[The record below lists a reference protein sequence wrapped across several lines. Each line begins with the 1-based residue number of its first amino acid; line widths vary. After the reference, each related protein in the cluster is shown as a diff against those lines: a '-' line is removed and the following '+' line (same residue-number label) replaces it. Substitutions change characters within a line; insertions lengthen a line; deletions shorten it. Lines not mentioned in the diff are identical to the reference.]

1 VTRARAVVVGA
12 GLGGLAVAMRL
23 RNMDYEVTVLEK
35 NETPG
40 GRCNQWIEG
49 GFTFDTGPTLLLMAD
64 VIEKLFRDCG
74 KDIKDHVELTRMN
87 PNYRITFADGAR
99 LTISSDVQ
107 AMREELERFEPGAGE
122 AYTRFLGD
130 AGYKYRISRE
140 RFVERNFDHWGQFL
154 APRNLP
160 RFLDSG
166 ALRRLAPHLARY
178 FRDPRLQIAFSFQS
192 MYLGLS
198 PSDAPAVFALL
209 PYTEIVEGIWYPRG
223 GMYGLVTGL
232 MRALADD
239 GVEVRTNA
247 EVAHIDRVG
256 NRSTGV
262 TMADGGRISADV
274 VVCNAD
280 LPWAYANLLDPEVQ
294 APYTPRRLERL
305 RYGSS
310 SAMLYLGMRDAP
322 ADLLHH
328 NVYIGGDVTRNF
340 DDIFKSPAIPED
352 PAFYVNVSSRTEPS
366 LAPDG
371 CDAVYM
377 LAPAP
382 LAGAVDWKNGA
393 AAAYRERMLDGLVHL
408 GFSDAREKI
417 LVERMVTPEDW
428 SDMYNLRRGAT
439 FGIAHDLFQIGVMRP
454 ANHHRSLRNLYFVG
468 ASTQPGGGIPMVF
481 LGARLVAERVAKD
494 MPLA

>member
-1 VTRARAVVVGA
+1 MTTPRAVVIGA
-12 GLGGLAVAMRL
+12 GLGGLSVAMRL
-23 RNMDYEVTVLEK
+23 RHLGCDVRVLEK
-35 NETPG
+35 NETLG
-40 GRCNQWIEG
+40 GRCNQWRRD

-64 VIEKLFRDCG
+64 VVLKLFKDCG
-74 KDIKDHVELTRMN
+74 KDMGDHVQLTRMD
-87 PNYRITFADGAR
+87 PNYRIIFADGAR
-99 LTISSDVQ
+99 LTISADVQ

-160 RFLDSG
+160 RFFDSG

-192 MYLGLS
+192 MYLGLA
-198 PSDAPAVFALL
+198 PADAPAVFALL

-223 GMYGLVTGL
+223 GMYGLVTG
-232 MRALADD
+232 MARSLAED
-239 GVEVRTNA
+239 GVEVSTHS
-247 EVAHIDRVG
+247 EVAHIDRLG
-256 NRSTGV
+256 TRTTGV
-262 TMADGGRISADV
+262 TLATGERVPADV

-280 LPWAYANLLDPEVQ
+280 LPWAYAHLLDDDVR
-294 APYTPRRLERL
+294 APYTARRLERL

-310 SAMLYLGMRDAP
+310 ACMLYLGMKDVP
-322 ADLLHH
+322 SDLLHH
-328 NVYIGGDVTRNF
+328 NVYIGGDVGQNF
-340 DDIFKSPAIPED
+340 DDIFRSPAVPED
-352 PAFYVNVSSRTEPS
+352 PAFYVNVSSRTDPS
-366 LAPDG
+366 LAPAG

-382 LAGAVDWKNGA
+382 LAGALDWRNGA
-393 AAAYRERMLDGLVHL
+393 GAAYRERMLDGLDHL
-408 GFSDAREKI
+408 GFTDVRRRI
-417 LVERMVTPEDW
+417 LVERMITPEDW
-428 SDMYNLRRGAT
+428 SELYNLRRGAT

-454 ANHHRSLRNLYFVG
+454 ANHHRLLRNLYFVG

-481 LGARLVAERVAKD
+481 LGARLVAERVATD
-494 MPLA
+494 MALA